1 MQHPAAPLWA
11 GSRKALV
18 AVGGAVLWW
27 AVSCRVLLGFLGLFP
42 AGRRVLLLGRQLFFQ
57 DAFSAPRSAGS
68 QHWRRKPRPHL
79 GHFSS
84 NYPAGCPARCTWARV
99 GCQGAPPTRRRLWRR
114 RAVASARPSS
124 GQVLAVDPVGCTL
137 LAMRQR
143 LRSTLAGRIL
153 PTSKAPASP
162 RGYYWANPAHFRGSG
177 IYCWAHPA
185 HFGGSCVYGWAHPA
199 HLCGSDSPASQL
211 FRVAHVENPPFSRPL
226 APQLLAAVSHCRFST
241 NRSTPSWSSWR
252 EPSTWATGT

>member
-1 MQHPAAPLWA
+1 MDGPSPAGPALVLGPPPLRLLVVQHPAAPLWA

-99 GCQGAPPTRRRLWRR
+99 GCQGAPPTRRRLGRR

-124 GQVLAVDPVGCTL
+124 GRVSTIQLAAPSSRCARASDQRLLGASCPLLRLRRL
-137 LAMRQR
+137 LAATTGRI
-143 LRSTLAGRIL
+143 LPTLEAPASTAGRIL
-153 PTSKAPASP
+153 PTLAAPASTAGRILP
-162 RGYYWANPAHFRGSG
+162 TCAAPTRQPANYFELRMSKT
-177 IYCWAHPA
+177 
-185 HFGGSCVYGWAHPA
+185 
-199 HLCGSDSPASQL
+199 
-211 FRVAHVENPPFSRPL
+211 PPFPD
-226 APQLLAAVSHCRFST
+226 H
-241 NRSTPSWSSWR
+241 
-252 EPSTWATGT
+252 

>member
-1 MQHPAAPLWA
+1 MDGPSPAGPALVLGPPPLRLLVVQHPAAPLWA

-18 AVGGAVLWW
+18 AVGGAGLWW

-99 GCQGAPPTRRRLWRR
+99 GCQGAPPTRRRLGRR

-124 GQVLAVDPVGCTL
+124 GQVLAVELSGCTL
-137 LAMRQR
+137 LRDASER
-143 LRSTLAGRIL
+143 LRIGVLQAHPAPSSGCAVGCRSAPTGRIL
-153 PTSKAPASP
+153 RLFTGLLTAEV
-162 RGYYWANPAHFRGSG
+162 GVLQ
-177 IYCWAHPA
+177 AHPA
-185 HFGGSCVYGWAHPA
+185 PSFGCAVGCRSATYRAHPA
-199 HLCGSDSPASQL
+199 PPYEAS
-211 FRVAHVENPPFSRPL
+211 N
-226 APQLLAAVSHCRFST
+226 
-241 NRSTPSWSSWR
+241 
-252 EPSTWATGT
+252 G